1 MKIYSGYQYEEQ
13 TMKNANNIE
22 VKVNQL
28 IMRMVYRTMDYVPSI
43 ISIQVDNET
52 KFIPMIE
59 KKGIKLKL
67 TGQ

>member
-13 TMKNANNIE
+13 TMKNVNDIE
-22 VKVNQL
+22 VKVNRI
-28 IMRMVYRTMDYVPSI
+28 IMRMVYRTMDYIPGI
-43 ISIQVDNET
+43 ISIQVDKET

-67 TGQ
+67 NGL